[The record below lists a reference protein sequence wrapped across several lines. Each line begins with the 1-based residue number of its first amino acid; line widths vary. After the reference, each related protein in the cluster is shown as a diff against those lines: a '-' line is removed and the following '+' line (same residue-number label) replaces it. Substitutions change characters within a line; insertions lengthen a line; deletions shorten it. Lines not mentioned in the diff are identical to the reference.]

1 MKKPS
6 TSDTFNPLSLA
17 RTSSYKLSA
26 ILFLL
31 QGAMVGPIVLILSA
45 RTSIYGGEVASA
57 LGGSLIFVAGGLC
70 LAALYPLIAQRFST
84 DFIEKSILVFAPTE
98 DIGRKTAESREKNS
112 LVRNLRLFIRAD
124 VDFIV
129 AVAQFVAVSVI
140 ATPLVGNWYLLI
152 QILFVVAGYFATK
165 RRIKRGRVLFLN
177 RNEPQSTSE
186 WVRFNSALS
195 GVEVLIVTSP
205 LLFAAGLALV
215 SGAIDSLERLLLLF
229 GLLSVSLSSAS
240 SFASSFPVYRFLKG
254 GMTNSSGTSENV
266 G

>member
-1 MKKPS
+1 MTTHS
-6 TSDTFNPLSLA
+6 TSSAFSPLRLA
-17 RTSSYKLSA
+17 RTSSYRLSA
-26 ILFLL
+26 ILFFL
-31 QGAMVGPIVLILSA
+31 QGAMVGPIVMILSA
-45 RTSIYGGEVASA
+45 RTSVYGGEVASA

-70 LAALYPLIAQRFST
+70 LAALYPLIAQRVST

-98 DIGRKTAESREKNS
+98 AIGRKTAESREKNS
-112 LVRNLRLFIRAD
+112 LVRNLRLFIRANVD
-124 VDFIV
+124 VIV
-129 AVAQFVAVSVI
+129 AVCQFVVVSVI
-140 ATPLVGNWYLLI
+140 ATPLVGIWYLLI
-152 QILFVVAGYFATK
+152 QILFVVAGYFATE
-165 RRIKRGRVLFLN
+165 RRMKRGRALFLN

-186 WVRFNSALS
+186 WIRFRSALS

-205 LLFAAGLALV
+205 LLFAAVLALV

-254 GMTNSSGTSENV
+254 AISNPSDTLDSE